1 MQDSKNLSQRKQS
14 KNDSFREQTPE
25 SYISRIVQLVDSM
38 PEPRCNL
45 RKRKD
50 HNTLVKDGKYA
61 PEVKRRKV
69 STGSRGIE
77 GLVSQIV
84 TGEKR
89 TKERSL
95 EDIVEKVAKWRE
107 LYAGVIEVYNDGTEN
122 FIEYTLEDAAK
133 IVGISKKS
141 LDDYLL

>member
-1 MQDSKNLSQRKQS
+1 
-14 KNDSFREQTPE
+14 
-25 SYISRIVQLVDSM
+25 M

-50 HNTLVKDGKYA
+50 HNNLVKDGKYA

-69 STGSRGIE
+69 SNGSRGIE